1 MGEKINYGY
10 RKTVSKPFEVVDTA
24 LRDALAEIG
33 FGIITEIDV
42 QKTFKE
48 KLDIDYIKY
57 RILGAC
63 NATLVK
69 QELDRQPEVGMLM
82 PCNVIFWENDDKSTT
97 LSAINAKEMLLV
109 TGKDDLDELADQVN
123 LWLQKAV
130 DAV

>member
-1 MGEKINYGY
+1 MNYGY
-10 RKTVSKPFEVVDTA
+10 QKTVKRSFEDVDGA
-24 LRDALAEIG
+24 LRNALMDVG

-63 NATLVK
+63 NPTLAK
-69 QELDRQPEVGMLM
+69 QALDHQPEVGMLL

-97 LSAINAKEMLLV
+97 LSAINAKEMLSV
-109 TGKDDLDELADQVN
+109 TGKDDLDELADQLN

>member
-10 RKTVSKPFEVVDTA
+10 QKTVSKPFEVVETA

-63 NATLVK
+63 NPTLAK
-69 QELDRQPEVGMLM
+69 QALDRQPEVGMLM

-97 LSAINAKEMLLV
+97 LSAINAKEMLSV